1 MSLDLSK
8 IFSNETISRRD
19 SLEAIC
25 NVGKIT
31 FLATTFP
38 SFLRAQYY
46 LDFKLTPFIYQNP
59 WVKHEII
66 NFLDQQEVRDA
77 LGFDP
82 LNYKKPITLEITEHN
97 KKVIKGEDKDR
108 IIGAGKT
115 YKYIWINA
123 HLFSNQDPEPYLIS
137 QGFEKE
143 NYQEFLDMLTELR
156 QDSEMLELYRGL
168 TIVHEIAHRRLIDSY
183 SEGKEIVLT
192 DHGFTNRIE
201 IKVLTNLYKSGKV
214 DLEMSEK
221 IIHFFEKYL
230 NNEQQPQH
238 EIDKYLKKHFGL
250 R

>member
-66 NFLDQQEVRDA
+66 NFLDQQEVIDA

-82 LNYKKPITLEITEHN
+82 LNYKKSIILEVAEYSTHITEEFATEFR
-97 KKVIKGEDKDR
+97 GS
-108 IIGAGKT
+108 
-115 YKYIWINA
+115 IWISA
-123 HLFSNQDPEPYLIS
+123 YLFSDKDPEPYFIS
-137 QGFEKE
+137 MGLEKE
-143 NYQEFLDMLTELR
+143 KYQKKLEMLTELR
-156 QDSEMLELYRGL
+156 SDPEMLKLSRGL
-168 TIVHEIAHRRLIDSY
+168 TIVHEIAHVW
-183 SEGKEIVLT
+183 EGHNEGSILT
-192 DHGFTNRIE
+192 GHGVTYRIE
-201 IKVLTNLYKSGKV
+201 VEVIENLYNSGKV
-214 DLEMSEK
+214 DLEMCK
-221 IIHFFEKYL
+221 KMFDFFEKYM
-230 NNEQQPQH
+230 NNRPTQPKTT
-238 EIDKYLKKHFGL
+238 IDRYFQEHFHNQNNK
-250 R
+250 